1 MANKLPPA
9 TDWQARDIEDW
20 NVRTYHSYMQD
31 KHREMFG
38 CEYVPFRGWR
48 VEQGMLG
55 TLIGTRAKEGTHD
68 KATIKRFIDLAFEEY
83 TPTTKYPGTNFGF
96 NYSYKRNLLQRIESE
111 ASEKE
116 RLKERMESAKEI
128 DYSDLSEWL

>member
-1 MANKLPPA
+1 MENKLPNA
-9 TDWQARDIEDW
+9 NDWIARNIDDS
-20 NVRTYHSYMQD
+20 NTKTFHAYMQA
-31 KHREMFG
+31 KHREMIG

-68 KATIKRFIDLAFEEY
+68 KSTIKRFIDLAFEEY

-96 NYSYKRNLLQRIESE
+96 NYSYKRNLLQRIELE

-116 RLKERMESAKEI
+116 RL
-128 DYSDLSEWL
+128 